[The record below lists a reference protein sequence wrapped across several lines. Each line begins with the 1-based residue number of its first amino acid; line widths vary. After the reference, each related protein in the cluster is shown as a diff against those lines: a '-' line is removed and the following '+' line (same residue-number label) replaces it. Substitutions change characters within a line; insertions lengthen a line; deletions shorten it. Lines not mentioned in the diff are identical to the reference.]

1 MAIELNRAQ
10 RRQLERVKK
19 REAADLP
26 EYKKRE
32 MRARAAVLERLSKNG
47 ITPEDLKKEYDKGFD
62 EGFRRAAEPII
73 CSVYAAICLALHELH
88 GFGPKRCKDVLR
100 QLDSKILYTLD
111 GSELV
116 QQVMDDVGL
125 AINFKEPFDRIED
138 REAGA

>member
-10 RRQLERVKK
+10 RRQLERIRK

-32 MRARAAVLERLSKNG
+32 IQARAAVIERLSKNG

-73 CSVYAAICLALHELH
+73 SSTYAAVCLALHELH
-88 GFGPKRCKDVLR
+88 GFGPKRCEDVLR
-100 QLDSKILYTLD
+100 LLDQKLLYSLT
-111 GSELV
+111 SVELA
-116 QQVMDDVGL
+116 QQVLEDIGL
-125 AINFKEPFDRIED
+125 TINFKEPFDRIED
-138 REAGA
+138 KEAGA